1 MATDTASSLRNAN
14 KLASKKG
21 RYVYGDVL
29 GKGSFGTVLKATD
42 TETGETV
49 AIKIL
54 EFKWFGEN
62 VKKSA
67 IKEVEILKQLGH
79 ENIIRIR
86 NNFEFQKWRFIPKGM
101 AIVTDYCSNGS
112 LDDLLS
118 KYVDKSSSV
127 PKEQRLV
134 WYKQLMSAL
143 AYIHGKSIAH
153 RDIKPANI
161 LVDQNETLK
170 VGDVGISKVLHTE
183 KILQEDISTLYMQT
197 MCGTYPFTAPEV
209 FQNHYTIKSDIF
221 SMGLVMYVI
230 SELPLSL
237 VPQINQSDIV
247 ISFLE
252 GKITGL
258 GKYYSVC
265 GQSCDAMETMETS
278 ESLEDERSIFNWIL
292 QARYQS
298 RPEAAEILDRLAQV
312 EEDRK
317 RKLEEEMERARQ
329 IMERERR
336 MEAAKLENERRE
348 NERRRNEAEN
358 QSNCTI
364 L

>member
-1 MATDTASSLRNAN
+1 MAATDTASSLRNAN

-42 TETGETV
+42 KETGETV

-54 EFKWFGEN
+54 EFQWFGED

-79 ENIIRIR
+79 ENIICIR
-86 NNFEFQKWRFIPKGM
+86 DDFEFQKWRFIPTGM

-230 SELPLSL
+230 SELPPFL
-237 VPQINQSDIV
+237 VPQIKQSNIG
-247 ISFLE
+247 IKLLQALNSLE
-252 GKITGL
+252 GQIPGL
-258 GKYYSVC
+258 GLYYSVC

-317 RKLEEEMERARQ
+317 RKLEEMERATRK
-329 IMERERR
+329 MEQER
-336 MEAAKLENERRE
+336 MEAELE

>member
-1 MATDTASSLRNAN
+1 
-14 KLASKKG
+14 
-21 RYVYGDVL
+21 
-29 GKGSFGTVLKATD
+29 
-42 TETGETV
+42 
-49 AIKIL
+49 
-54 EFKWFGEN
+54 
-62 VKKSA
+62 
-67 IKEVEILKQLGH
+67 
-79 ENIIRIR
+79 
-86 NNFEFQKWRFIPKGM
+86 
-101 AIVTDYCSNGS
+101 
-112 LDDLLS
+112 
-118 KYVDKSSSV
+118 
-127 PKEQRLV
+127 
-134 WYKQLMSAL
+134 
-143 AYIHGKSIAH
+143 
-153 RDIKPANI
+153 
-161 LVDQNETLK
+161 
-170 VGDVGISKVLHTE
+170 
-183 KILQEDISTLYMQT
+183 
-197 MCGTYPFTAPEV
+197 
-209 FQNHYTIKSDIF
+209 
-221 SMGLVMYVI
+221 MGLVMYVI

-317 RKLEEEMERARQ
+317 RKLEEMERATRK
-329 IMERERR
+329 MEQER
-336 MEAAKLENERRE
+336 MEAELE